1 MAEKKF
7 QEQKEKERHSKV
19 RGLTF
24 HYLNITDT
32 FFFLVCYH
40 LSWGFC
46 FFLFVFFKL
55 LLFCTFVFSIPVLGG
70 LYLNINTDSA

>member
-32 FFFLVCYH
+32 FFFSMLPFV
-40 LSWGFC
+40 LGF
-46 FFLFVFFKL
+46 FFLFLFFFKL

>member
-32 FFFLVCYH
+32 FFFFFFFSMLPFV
-40 LSWGFC
+40 LGF
-46 FFLFVFFKL
+46 FFFFFKL